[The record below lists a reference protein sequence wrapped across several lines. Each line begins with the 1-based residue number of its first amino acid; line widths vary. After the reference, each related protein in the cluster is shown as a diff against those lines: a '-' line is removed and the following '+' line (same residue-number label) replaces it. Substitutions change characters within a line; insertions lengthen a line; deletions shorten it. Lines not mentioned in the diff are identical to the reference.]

1 MAPKKLTLEQRRAAL
16 AAATG
21 ADPCEVRAADGW
33 RQPIAQ
39 DAKPEITNMFPT
51 RRKRP
56 RESLDD
62 LCCENNTGP

>member
-1 MAPKKLTLEQRRAAL
+1 MSPKKLTLEQRRAAL

-21 ADPCEVRAADGW
+21 ADPGEVRAADGW

-39 DAKPEITNMFPT
+39 DATPT

-56 RESLDD
+56 RESLED